1 MVDAGARNTTKQS
14 AKNCFVPRK
23 ITDKRYSLAIP
34 VYFPPLHPP
43 PLFKQ
48 ILCRLNR
55 QHPGPVRTLP
65 FSSDVAGAKHQG
77 EEQEEEKK
85 GIVGVLRDKLV

>member
-14 AKNCFVPRK
+14 AKNCLVPRK

-65 FSSDVAGAKHQG
+65 FSRCGWRETSGGGAGGGGK
-77 EEQEEEKK
+77 
-85 GIVGVLRDKLV
+85 RDRGSVKR